1 MDRNAITIFC
11 EQLRDARLEALADA
25 EAFDSII
32 HVIERL
38 GSFCTGKIGTLELY
52 RLRLWSEANRSP
64 LAEEIPTKWPD
75 LHLSFRRLYELVQD
89 ARNYA
94 LHQGAFA
101 RMLTDHAIQLSIVME
116 DALRQSLENPVVS
129 DFMVRSVTVA
139 EDWQPISFIRQMM
152 LSSSFSFLPV
162 RRGPK
167 WFLISDREIAS
178 FLRAMPAERR
188 NRMAVTLGELG
199 ISLVETVPCSPDETL
214 ETALEILKSDPRALL
229 VQRKTEGDSILVGIL
244 TPFDLL

>member
-1 MDRNAITIFC
+1 MK
-11 EQLRDARLEALADA
+11 ALADA
-25 EAFDSII
+25 EAFDVII
-32 HVIERL
+32 HVFERL
-38 GSFCTGKIGTLELY
+38 GSLCASKIGTLEIY
-52 RLRLWSEANRSP
+52 RPCLLKEAGRSP
-64 LAEEIPTKWPD
+64 LAEEIPTKWAD
-75 LHLSFRRLYELVQD
+75 LHLSFARLYELVQD

-101 RMLTDHAIQLSIVME
+101 RMLTAHAIQLSIVME

-178 FLRAMPAERR
+178 FLRAMPTERR
-188 NRMAVTLGELG
+188 NRMAVTLAESG
-199 ISLVETVPCSPDETL
+199 ISLVETIPCLPDERL
-214 ETALEILKSDPRALL
+214 ETALEILENDPRALL
-229 VQRKTEGDSILVGIL
+229 VQRKAEGDSILVGIL